1 MLRLLCL
8 QACIALH
15 KTITSFIGAAQA
27 PRIITELVNRANV
40 HFVAQNLAVSGWF
53 PLSECDS
60 AAASSSSLELA
71 RNFAVSPAFAAGLT
85 YSTSLCDSLLINQ
98 FFNARIKNILRE
110 FIFASWT
117 DGGVGA
123 LPSTPATAGGFG
135 EAVVSPTLSTSSAMG
150 VQRSSLFAVEVPLD
164 FVGRTFEFVFHYLL
178 SSDGILVIGLYRCR
192 PDAMFHSSSVHSLS
206 EGQWTNESIHSPSAR
221 IEVPEKERSVPFGY
235 VYVNPQPHEVLTG
248 NDLLYVLSDI
258 QPCWAEAAKE

>member
-206 EGQWTNESIHSPSAR
+206 EGQWTNEGRFGCVRCASIALWSS
-221 IEVPEKERSVPFGY
+221 
-235 VYVNPQPHEVLTG
+235 
-248 NDLLYVLSDI
+248 
-258 QPCWAEAAKE
+258 